1 MATSESPL
9 SDAAFIALSLLA
21 SVVLYGIGIVVALSP
36 IGEYILR
43 TKLGCKE
50 ITDQEMGNYRGRRR

>member
-43 TKLGCKE
+43 TKRLSEKF
-50 ITDQEMGNYRGRRR
+50 IY